1 MFKFERKEKKRIF
14 EKLTFFAYSQQY
26 LLETVTQK
34 AICRGDKKRIKK
46 CTIDNIEF
54 NLFKRENSRLN

>member
-1 MFKFERKEKKRIF
+1 MLISNKFFVGCSNLKEKKRIF

-34 AICRGDKKRIKK
+34 AICRGDK
-46 CTIDNIEF
+46 NG
-54 NLFKRENSRLN
+54 